1 MHLFDVI
8 LSVDGEGNILSI
20 EWRSEE
26 LRLFFD
32 SFEALRG
39 TSIHV
44 SLGVKQGEESGAFF
58 WNGEKF
64 SYERLRAGERFFY
77 CIKRVDHQKELL
89 RAALDTLP
97 ESIQVYDADARAV
110 YFNRASRD
118 ISGFADTAHPEGKYV
133 LDIYSGIEEEY
144 STTLTTLR
152 TKKPVYH
159 RFAEYKTADGKSIVA
174 LNSGFPVFLDKK
186 LAGAVIHEQ
195 NIAIVQDKIRR
206 LEDLKAAMV
215 ANASGG
221 ARQYR
226 MYSFSDIIGRNK
238 KMREAVELAEKV
250 SFREGNVLLVGETG
264 TGKEIFARS
273 IHTGSSRRNGRFVS
287 INCAAVPET
296 LVESILFGTTRG
308 AFTGSQDKAGLF
320 EEACDGTLFL
330 DELNSMSISMQSK
343 ILRVLQ
349 EQTFRRIGGTKDLH
363 TNARII
369 SACNEDPYQLVEQN
383 RLRRDLFYRL
393 GTILINIPP
402 LREHREDIEEL
413 AFYHLRE
420 AAPQY
425 AINVQRIDPT
435 ALALLCQYDWP
446 GNVRELNHALD
457 YAMNLCTGE
466 VLLPEYLP
474 PHLQQERLFSSPAR
488 EERRED
494 DVAPGRLQDSMDAY
508 EDKLIRAALRVCGGN
523 ISKAAQLLDIKR
535 QSLQYRIHKYGI
547 VI

>member
-8 LSVDGEGNILSI
+8 LSVNGEGTITSI

-26 LRLFFD
+26 LWLFFGGFD
-32 SFEALRG
+32 GIRDTCLYD
-39 TSIHV
+39 T
-44 SLGVKQGEESGAFF
+44 LGIPQGEKSGAFV

-64 SYERLRAGERFFY
+64 SYERLRTDAMYLY
-77 CIKRVDHQKELL
+77 CIKRVDHQKDLL
-89 RAALDTLP
+89 RAALDTMS
-97 ESIQVYDADARAV
+97 EGIQVYDADACAV
-110 YFNRASRD
+110 YFNRASRKT
-118 ISGFADTAHPEGKYV
+118 SGFADTARPEGKYV
-133 LDIYSGIEEEY
+133 MDIYSGIEEDY

-152 TKKPVYH
+152 TKKPVYY
-159 RFAEYKTADGKSIVA
+159 RFAEYKTAAGKSIVA
-174 LNSGFPVFLDKK
+174 LNSGFPVFMDGK

-195 NIAIVQDKIRR
+195 DISIVQDKIRQ

-215 ANASGG
+215 ANASGS
-221 ARQYR
+221 AMQYK
-226 MYSFSDIIGRNK
+226 MYSFSDIIGRDR

-250 SFREGNVLLVGETG
+250 AFREGNVLLVGETG

-273 IHTGSSRRNGRFVS
+273 IHTGSSRKSGNFVS

-330 DELNSMSISMQSK
+330 DELNSMSIAMQSK

-413 AFYHLRE
+413 AFYHLRA

-425 AINVQRIDPT
+425 AINIQKIDPT
-435 ALALLCQYDWP
+435 ALALLRQYDWP

-466 VLLPEYLP
+466 VLLPEHLP
-474 PHLQQERLFSSPAR
+474 PHLQQERPAGAPAP
-488 EERRED
+488 EMGQAETPP
-494 DVAPGRLQDSMDAY
+494 PGRLQDRMDAY
-508 EDKLIRAALRVCGGN
+508 EDKLIRAALRQCGGN
-523 ISKAAQLLDIKR
+523 ISQAAQLLDIKR

-547 VI
+547 VL